1 MINLTNQE
9 IITMKIRTLLT
20 VFAILFSLTFLQGQ
34 VVEITPTYGYQF
46 GAKYNYGSNY
56 LKIGDSGMFGIAV
69 GYEVRSDYMI
79 EVSYI
84 NMNSDLRIRDR
95 IASPTESGLS
105 DMNVDWFMIGG
116 TRYFGNDQV
125 KPFFG
130 GQLGLSVFSPKNVNT
145 EIAPRGLDSVTSFSF
160 GFKGGVVVML
170 SEKVGINLQGN
181 LLFPVQWG
189 GFYVGAGTGGVGA
202 GINTGTTIV
211 MGGFSGGLVFRLGT

>member
-1 MINLTNQE
+1 
-9 IITMKIRTLLT
+9 MKIRTLLT
-20 VFAILFSLTFLQGQ
+20 VFAILLSKTFAQGQ
-34 VVEITPTYGYQF
+34 AVEITPTYGYQF

-69 GYEVRSDYMI
+69 GYEVRTDYMV

-84 NMNSDLRIRDR
+84 NMSSELRIRDR
-95 IASPTESGLS
+95 LASPTESRLS
-105 DMNVDWFMIGG
+105 DLNVDWFMLGG

-130 GQLGLSVFSPKNVNT
+130 GQLGVSIFSPKNVDN

-170 SEKVGINLQGN
+170 SERVGINLQGN

-189 GFYVGAGTGGVGA
+189 GFYVGAGTGEAKARVGQIA
-202 GINTGTTIV
+202 AEKVIEALKG
-211 MGGFSGGLVFRLGT
+211 